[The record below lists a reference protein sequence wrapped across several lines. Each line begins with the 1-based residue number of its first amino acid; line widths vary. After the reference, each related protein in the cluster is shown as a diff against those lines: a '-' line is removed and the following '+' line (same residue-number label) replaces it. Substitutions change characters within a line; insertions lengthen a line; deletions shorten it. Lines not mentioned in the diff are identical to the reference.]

1 MTDATANE
9 TEDPPKSSK
18 LPLILGLVAALA
30 GGGGGFFAV
39 YSGLLF
45 APEPQEN
52 KRAEL
57 PALAPIPDVT
67 FVEIEPMT
75 ISLGRGSTTRHL
87 RFRANLEVPAE
98 FQTDVEKLLPR
109 VMDVLN
115 GYLRALTLEDFERA
129 DALPR
134 LRSQM
139 LRRIQIVTGKG
150 RVNDFLIM
158 EFVLS

>member
-18 LPLILGLVAALA
+18 LPLILGLVAAMV
-30 GGGGGFFAV
+30 GGGGGFFAT

-57 PALAPIPDVT
+57 PALAPLPDVT

-75 ISLGRGSTTRHL
+75 ISLGRGSATRHL

>member
-1 MTDATANE
+1 MTDATADE
-9 TEDPPKSSK
+9 TEEPPKSSK
-18 LPLILGLVAALA
+18 LPLVLGLVAAIA
-30 GGGGGFFAV
+30 GGGGGFFAT
-39 YSGLLF
+39 YSGMLF
-45 APEPQEN
+45 APEPQEDN
-52 KRAEL
+52 KAEI
-57 PALAPIPDVT
+57 PPIAPIPNVT

-75 ISLGRGSTTRHL
+75 ISLGRGNSTRHL

-98 FQTDVEKLLPR
+98 YQTDVEKLLPR

-115 GYLRALTLEDFERA
+115 GYLRALTLDDFERA
-129 DALPR
+129 EALPR
-134 LRSQM
+134 LRAQM

>member
-18 LPLILGLVAALA
+18 LPLILGLVAAMV
-30 GGGGGFFAV
+30 GGGGGFFAA

-45 APEPQEN
+45 APEPQDN

-57 PALAPIPDVT
+57 PALAPLPDVT

-75 ISLGRGSTTRHL
+75 ISLGRGSATRHL